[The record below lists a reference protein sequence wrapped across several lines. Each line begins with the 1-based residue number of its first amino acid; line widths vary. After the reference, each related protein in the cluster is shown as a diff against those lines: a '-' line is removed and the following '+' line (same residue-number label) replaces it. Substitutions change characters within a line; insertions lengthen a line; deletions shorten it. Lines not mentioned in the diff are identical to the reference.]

1 MINRY
6 ISLLH
11 LSIDKSY
18 KLWLRKQ
25 LWLYSVFCYTS
36 RYKLGRRNL
45 GRHNLTP
52 MQMRSRCSIA
62 SLRLVNPYPTR
73 QNYQTIFHLLSVLYN
88 YTTVSKILEIQ
99 ITLISE
105 AQGAKDPVVV
115 EVHYPLLL
123 RFQIFDLHRLCCIS
137 NELSIL
143 ELHKGIFCLKSQ

>member
-1 MINRY
+1 VYFVI
-6 ISLLH
+6 
-11 LSIDKSY
+11 
-18 KLWLRKQ
+18 
-25 LWLYSVFCYTS
+25 S

-52 MQMRSRCSIA
+52 MRMRSRCSIA

-73 QNYQTIFHLLSVLYN
+73 QNYQTNFHLLSVLYN

-115 EVHYPLLL
+115 EVHYSLLL
-123 RFQIFDLHRLCCIS
+123 RFQIFVLHRLCCIW
-137 NELSIL
+137 NELSNL